1 MTTVYIVLGTTGEYA
16 DREQWNVCFKET
28 EEEARKVRDLCQKQA
43 DEYCLWKKR
52 RPSKSFMRRLSRY
65 EDEEY
70 RAEEMGKR
78 AAMFDK
84 FFSCDYTGTRYYVQ
98 SLSTDPADDPLWHQ
112 RQAWWNNW
120 LAEQVAEQ
128 MKHCT
133 VDDRSPFAKLGDLL
147 KAKLT
152 LR

>member
-1 MTTVYIVLGTTGEYA
+1 
-16 DREQWNVCFKET
+16 
-28 EEEARKVRDLCQKQA
+28 
-43 DEYCLWKKR
+43 
-52 RPSKSFMRRLSRY
+52 
-65 EDEEY
+65 
-70 RAEEMGKR
+70 
-78 AAMFDK
+78 
-84 FFSCDYTGTRYYVQ
+84 
-98 SLSTDPADDPLWHQ
+98 LWHQ